1 MLQMDR
7 IDNQIVAYLSRH
19 GRASFREVGDAVGLS
34 APAVKRR
41 VDRLVDDGTIEGFA
55 ALVDPHALGWTTDVF
70 VSIFARGNIPPDRI
84 RTAVSKVPEVHA
96 AYTVTGDADALLHVR
111 VRDTRHLEV
120 VLERIRQ
127 EEFVAQTRSLVV
139 LSRLLERGSEVSAG
153 APGDAGG
160 QDEAT

>member
-1 MLQMDR
+1 MDE
-7 IDNQIVAYLSRH
+7 IDMQIVSYLADH
-19 GRASFREVGDAVGLS
+19 GRASFREVGSHVGLS
-34 APAVKRR
+34 APATKRR
-41 VDRLVDDGTIEGFA
+41 VDRLLDDGVIEGFA
-55 ALVDPHALGWTTDVF
+55 ALVDPAALGWNTDVF

-84 RTAVSKVPEVHA
+84 RTAVAKVPEVSA

-139 LSRLLERGSEVSAG
+139 LSRLVERGTPV
-153 APGDAGG
+153 
-160 QDEAT
+160 